1 MSQMIGRKEAI
12 DQFKQYVAYDVEAVA
27 DWDSV
32 SSWDTDFEDM
42 LTRLMLHL
50 EKAGGVEFAILKDP
64 KLGKWWVKKTKELAY
79 ERKREAALEKL
90 KATLSAEELEILR
103 IKL

>member
-1 MSQMIGRKEAI
+1 MIGRKEAI
-12 DQFKQYVAYDVEAVA
+12 DQFTQYVAYDVE
-27 DWDSV
+27 SV
-32 SSWDTDFEDM
+32 ESWDPSPWETDFEAI

-50 EKAGGVEFAILKDP
+50 EKAGGVEFAVLKDP
-64 KLGKWWVKKTKELAY
+64 KLGKWWVQKSKELER

-90 KATLSAEELEILR
+90 KATLSPEELEILR